1 MLAFPCDHVNDRSGI
16 ILLYSGTF
24 IQTEEIYQ
32 DLIVIINLVS
42 MLILSRDHAKK
53 RVLNNIT
60 KVIKMLLPFLFRDL
74 SHISKSQ

>member
-1 MLAFPCDHVNDRSGI
+1 MLALPCDHVNDRNGI
-16 ILLYSGTF
+16 IILYSGTF

-42 MLILSRDHAKK
+42 MLILSRDHVKK

-60 KVIKMLLPFLFRDL
+60 KVIKMLLPFLFQSL
-74 SHISKSQ
+74 VFMLEI

>member
-1 MLAFPCDHVNDRSGI
+1 MLALPCDDVNDQSGI
-16 ILLYSGTF
+16 IILYSGTF

-60 KVIKMLLPFLFRDL
+60 KVIKMLLPFLIQRF
-74 SHISKSQ
+74 KSYF